1 MQEEGFKKKVNLNLD
16 QFESYEEL
24 ASFVKESVYPS
35 YETNIHDLYVIKGKE
50 IIDLETNFEENIEEF
65 KDYPKL
71 KIYIVV
77 RQVEGEQT
85 KIDESGSERPHM

>member
-1 MQEEGFKKKVNLNLD
+1 M
-16 QFESYEEL
+16 
-24 ASFVKESVYPS
+24 ASFVKERVYPS
-35 YETNIHDLYVIKGKE
+35 YDTNIHDLYVIKGKE
-50 IIDLETNFEENIEEF
+50 AIDLETNFEENIDEF

-77 RQVEGEQT
+77 RQLEGEQT